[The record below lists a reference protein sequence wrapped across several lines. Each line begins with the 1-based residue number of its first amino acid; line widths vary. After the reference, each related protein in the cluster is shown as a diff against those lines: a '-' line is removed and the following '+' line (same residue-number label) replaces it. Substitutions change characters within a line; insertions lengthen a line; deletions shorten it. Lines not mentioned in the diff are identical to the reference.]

1 MKDPKQ
7 WAEDTF
13 ANAKL
18 KDYRHTERLIKITR
32 DLAENAG
39 TSIPRASSDDAAVE
53 GAYRFLRNQNI
64 DTHSIALA
72 GYNSTLEKVK
82 ETKLVLSV
90 QDTTGLAYRHSVC
103 EQLGSVPSANKDKP
117 KAKGRSLFVHSTLML
132 DASNGHTIGL
142 GNQHYWHRENKVEGN
157 AQEKKMRDRRE
168 KESFK
173 WQRNLE
179 QLSERYGSLSNVID
193 VCDREADSYEYLDY
207 QLTHGHRFVVRANR
221 DRRLSSAESK
231 LSEVFNELEP
241 QAYAYVK
248 IAQRGGRKAR
258 NARVALRYTTVTFKK
273 HKNLTKVS
281 KTLTVNVVQCQEV
294 DTCDN
299 NEKLCWNLY
308 TSEAINNTADAQ
320 RIIQYYEWRWTIEEF
335 HKVWKSDGM
344 LVESLRMQTKD
355 TLERAALIL
364 AFVATYLYQLRDL
377 AQNNESAKSVPCTG
391 YLTSMKWKLLWKA
404 VEKTK
409 PPEQP
414 PSLYWAY
421 YAIAKLGKW
430 YDSKRN
436 GKVGVKAYWTG
447 WLKLMDMEENFKI
460 FKELEL
466 D

>member
-1 MKDPKQ
+1 MKDAKQ
-7 WAEDTF
+7 WAEETF

-18 KDYRHTERLIKITR
+18 KDYRHTERLIKITT
-32 DLAENAG
+32 DLAKNAG
-39 TSIPRASSDDAAVE
+39 TSIPRASSDDAAIE
-53 GAYRFLRNQNI
+53 GAYRFLRNQNV
-64 DTHSIALA
+64 DTQSIAIA

-82 ETKLVLSV
+82 ETALVLSV
-90 QDTTGLAYRHSVC
+90 QDTTGLTYKHSVC
-103 EQLGSVPSANKDKP
+103 EQLGSVTSANKSKTT
-117 KAKGRSLFVHSTLML
+117 AKGRSLFVHSTLML

-142 GNQHYWHRENKVEGN
+142 GNQHYWHRGSKVTGNSYDKQSRNKE
-157 AQEKKMRDRRE
+157 D

-179 QLSERYGSLSNVID
+179 QLTERYGSLSNVID

-207 QLTHGHRFVVRANR
+207 QLTHGHRFVVRAKA
-221 DRRLSSAESK
+221 DRRLASTEGRVSDI
-231 LSEVFNELEP
+231 LNELEP

-248 IAQRGGRKAR
+248 IAQKGGRKAR
-258 NARVALRYTTVTFKK
+258 NARVALRYATVTFKK
-273 HKNLTKVS
+273 HKDLKNVS
-281 KTLTVNVVQCQEV
+281 KTLTLNVVQCQEV
-294 DTCDN
+294 DTSDN
-299 NEKLCWNLY
+299 KENLCWNLY
-308 TSEAINNTADAQ
+308 TSEAINNPADAQ
-320 RIIQYYEWRWTIEEF
+320 RIVQYYEWRWTIEEF

-364 AFVATYLYQLRDL
+364 AFVATYLFQLRHQ
-377 AQNNESAKSVPCTG
+377 AQNNESGKSVACTE
-391 YLTSMKWKLLWKA
+391 YLTSLKWKLLWKT

-414 PSLYWAY
+414 PSIYWAY
-421 YAIAKLGKW
+421 YAIAKLGRW

-447 WLKLMDMEENFKI
+447 WLKLMDLEESFKI